1 MTAKSVIFTG
11 RIETRDQLAK
21 VFHTLRE
28 SNQATFNQAKAAVG
42 VLACYLP
49 TDLVLEQRT
58 PKSVITCNMPD
69 STVTINNRAKA
80 RQIWND

>member
-11 RIETRDQLAK
+11 KIETREQLAK
-21 VFHTLRE
+21 VFHALRE
-28 SNQATFNQAKAAVG
+28 SEHATFNQAKAAVG

-58 PKSVITCNMPD
+58 PKSVIACNMPAG
-69 STVTINNRAKA
+69 TVTINNRSKV
-80 RQIWND
+80 RSILFD